1 MHIQFV
7 WEIFQ
12 KILQLITLKKAEFYG
27 YVYHFSVG
35 YDVID
40 ICDITDIHKHLIKKH
55 YNV

>member
-40 ICDITDIHKHLIKKH
+40 ICDITDIHKHLIKKTL
-55 YNV
+55 